1 MEGEEVT
8 NETIVTSNLTLYAHW
23 ETAVSYTESTVT
35 KSGAKLIIDTKV
47 HNITAP
53 YDIFIVGYKNNKF
66 VTMKR
71 IPHNE
76 QNSPYTLEGDVNEIK
91 VMVWD
96 GLSTLKPLC
105 DAEEIPSS
113 KWIIE

>member
-1 MEGEEVT
+1 
-8 NETIVTSNLTLYAHW
+8 
-23 ETAVSYTESTVT
+23 
-35 KSGAKLIIDTKV
+35 V

-53 YDIFIVGYKNNKF
+53 YDILIVGYKDNRF
-66 VTMKR
+66 VAMNR
-71 IPHNE
+71 VPHDE
-76 QNSPYTLEGDVNEIK
+76 QNSPYTLEGDIDEIK

>member
-1 MEGEEVT
+1 M
-8 NETIVTSNLTLYAHW
+8 
-23 ETAVSYTESTVT
+23 
-35 KSGAKLIIDTKV
+35 

-71 IPHNE
+71 VPHNE
-76 QNSPYTLEGDVNEIK
+76 QNSPYTLEGDIDEIK

-105 DAEEIPSS
+105 EAEEIPSS
-113 KWIIE
+113 KWIVE